1 MKINQLRLTFTSIAL
16 TLSWLFALLGLIV
29 YIQNLN
35 QYFFVS
41 RSLFI
46 FPNFFWNILDTLKIS
61 IDTSI
66 RLMLWGTSFFVFL
79 FVDFTI
85 NYTSFIKKQNRYLLE
100 LVLIVWFVFV
110 SLIYDPVLYER
121 IYYSFLSVNS
131 THLNFEQ
138 FYNLQAVFHFT
149 TSFVNILL
157 IFASITILLRFY
169 IRNRKYIYFNRPLK
183 RTVISLIIIVIVYLM
198 LFTGAPYFLKT
209 VSLLSQTIRYQRI
222 NLGVFDSLYSFI
234 PYIMLFTLLFTFYIV
249 FDQRRFVIENEN
261 KDLKILRD
269 VSVANSSSRIF
280 THSVKN
286 QLVAILADTEQL
298 LETLDKNNVSY
309 KLAHSIKEST
319 QHTIQHVNDLRHF
332 MDNLVVELKPTH
344 LDAFIQSLNF
354 NKLFSKEIAYIPYF
368 ESESIC
374 LIDAQLMQE
383 ALLVIIKN
391 AIDAMSQNKG
401 TIRINTKDTDKFA
414 IIEICDT
421 GCGIDK
427 KDIEKI
433 FDPFFSTKPSRTNW
447 GVGLTFSQ
455 KIVMAH
461 HGRIQVES
469 KLNSGT
475 CFSIYLPIIE

>member
-46 FPNFFWNILDTLKIS
+46 FPTFFWNILDTLKIS
-61 IDTSI
+61 VDMSI
-66 RLMLWGTSFFVFL
+66 RLMLWGTCLFIFL

-85 NYTSFIKKQNRYLLE
+85 NYTSFIKKQNRHLLE
-100 LVLIVWFVFV
+100 LALFLWFILISIV
-110 SLIYDPVLYER
+110 YDPFLYEK
-121 IYYSFLSVNS
+121 IYVYFLSVES
-131 THLNFEQ
+131 TRLNFEQ
-138 FYNLQAVFHFT
+138 FYNLQTVFHFA
-149 TSFVNILL
+149 TSFINNLF
-157 IFASITILLRFY
+157 IFSSIYILLRFY
-169 IRNRKYIYFNRPLK
+169 IRNRKYVYFNRPLK
-183 RTVISLIIIVIVYLM
+183 RTVISLIIIVMVYLT

-222 NLGVFDSLYSFI
+222 NLGVFNSLYSFI
-234 PYIMLFTLLFTFYIV
+234 PYIMLFTLIFTFYIV
-249 FDQRRFVIENEN
+249 FDQRRFVLESEN

-269 VSVANSSSRIF
+269 ISVANSSSRIF

-298 LETLDKNNVSY
+298 LETLDKNNASY
-309 KLAHSIKEST
+309 ELAHSIKEST

-354 NKLFSKEIAYIPYF
+354 HKHLNQQIEYIPHF
-368 ESESIC
+368 DSGSIC
-374 LIDAQLMQE
+374 LIDTQLMQE

-391 AIDAMSQNKG
+391 AIDALGKNKG
-401 TIRINTKDTDKFA
+401 TIRINTKHTDKFA

-421 GCGIDK
+421 GSGIDK

-469 KLNSGT
+469 KLNAGT
-475 CFSIYLPIIE
+475 CFSIYLPVIE